1 EDEEK
6 RNPLGPRQLPVKI
19 AAWGN
24 APRNSLQQLLQDPS
38 LHFQLTSVVLPT
50 GTSYTRLPWSVETK
64 KGKGN
69 KLERPRGLRDP
80 SSPLF
85 LFPFPVFF
93 SRREP
98 RLPVPRLAG
107 DSSSKSLLFTT
118 RGGRRSNPSTI
129 HLVSK
134 GAFKENFSSS
144 PQPLS
149 SL

>member
-1 EDEEK
+1 
-6 RNPLGPRQLPVKI
+6 
-19 AAWGN
+19 
-24 APRNSLQQLLQDPS
+24 
-38 LHFQLTSVVLPT
+38 
-50 GTSYTRLPWSVETK
+50 
-64 KGKGN
+64 GN

-149 SL
+149 SLNRPPPRVDSALTARRLSSRQPLTQSGSGVYLMIYKM